1 MRLKSCPFCGG
12 EAYLE
17 KSSRV
22 YYRGKTEKAAYVRC
36 LNCQARTGKVMISD
50 YGFTSHSKEAEDK
63 AVEMWNRRV

>member
-22 YYRGKTEKAAYVRC
+22 YYRGKTEKAANVRC